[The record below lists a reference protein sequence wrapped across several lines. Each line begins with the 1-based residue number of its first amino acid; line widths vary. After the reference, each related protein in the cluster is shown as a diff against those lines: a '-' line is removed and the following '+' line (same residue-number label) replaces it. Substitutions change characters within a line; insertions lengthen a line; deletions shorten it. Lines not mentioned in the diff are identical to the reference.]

1 MARTIPH
8 RELRNNSSEI
18 LRQVQAGETIEV
30 TNHGDVVAVLIPPQQ
45 RPLRPLRVRKATKRG
60 GFTQLPRVHID
71 RPVQETIDEL
81 RGDR

>member
-1 MARTIPH
+1 MRRTIPH

-30 TNHGDVVAVLIPPQQ
+30 TNHGEVVAVLIPPQH
-45 RPLRPLRVRKATKRG
+45 RPLRQLRVRKATRTGKFDEIPTVR
-60 GFTQLPRVHID
+60 RD
-71 RPVQETIDEL
+71 ESVQEALDDL